1 MTEPLLH
8 GAQVNPSPQTSRRK
22 RRTELVKPKVVF
34 VELRTLRYG
43 VQAIEKVELWIASG
57 SREDQTATLVHFR
70 PPRLETL
77 HQLFWNG
84 NLALLVRFRSPPFL
98 PSSRNYSRCHE
109 LICDNDR
116 KE

>member
-43 VQAIEKVELWIASG
+43 LQAVEKVELWIASG

-77 HQLFWNG
+77 HQLFRTG
-84 NLALLVRFRSPPFL
+84 ISRSLYAFGVHRSCLVLATILVVVG
-98 PSSRNYSRCHE
+98 
-109 LICDNDR
+109 
-116 KE
+116 